1 MKKKKKHSLPLLGS
15 KFTATVSVA
24 LVLFVLG
31 ILALIGIAAKNT
43 ADDIRSHLGF
53 VVILNDNV
61 TDADINALKA
71 KWEAEPYV
79 SEYTFSTAEQVLAK
93 WNETM
98 AAEGDSLTQLL
109 GVNPFYPEF
118 EIAVKSEFADI
129 DSLEKIVK
137 PLRGLSVVDDIRM
150 HNDMVQ
156 SINAT
161 VHSLTVILSAVALAL
176 LIISFAL
183 INNTVRLTVFARRF
197 SIHTMKLVGATAA
210 FIRRP
215 FLLGNMLQG
224 LVAAF
229 VAGIALAGTLYY
241 VGTIE
246 PQVSV
251 LIEWKEALYV
261 FAALFVVGILIC
273 TLSALLSTNRYL
285 RLGYDDMF

>member
-79 SEYTFSTAEQVLAK
+79 FEYTFSTAEQVLAK

>member
-71 KWEAEPYV
+71 KWESEPYV

-229 VAGIALAGTLYY
+229 VAGLALAGTLYY

-251 LIEWKEALYV
+251 LIEWKEALCV